1 MARLIDATRDRP
13 LGDVTEADLA
23 LLERVLPAGEGG
35 RRTVDN
41 DAFLALVD
49 VGASSAMLDAVK
61 SILDVEGKA
70 EVRWEHD

>member
-13 LGDVTEADLA
+13 LGEVAEADLA
-23 LLERVLPAGEGG
+23 LLERVLPAGEGDH
-35 RRTVDN
+35 RTVDN

-49 VGASSAMLDAVK
+49 AGASSAMLDAVK
-61 SILDVEGKA
+61 SVLDVEGKA

>member
-1 MARLIDATRDRP
+1 MPTLFDASRDRP
-13 LGDVTEADLA
+13 LGEVTDADLA
-23 LLERVLPAGEGG
+23 LLAQVLPEGEGD

-49 VGASSAMLDAVK
+49 AGASSAMLDAVK

-70 EVRWEHD
+70 EVRWQTG